1 MKKVFTYISSFLVL
15 LMLCVSSWADVRL
28 KDVAVIRDQ
37 REVQLLGYGLMVG
50 LNGTGDGKNTQF
62 TIRMIGNMM
71 KRMGI
76 EVPSTSIK
84 VKNVAAVM
92 VTATVAP
99 YVKNGGTF
107 DVTVSSLGDASSL
120 EGGTLLMT
128 ALTGPDG
135 LVYATAQGP
144 VSVGGSNRN
153 FGGKAGVE
161 NMQMVGLVSDGGIL
175 DREFPTLSVEE
186 RSLMVTLRSP
196 DYTTAYRLASAINV
210 MFRNNIANARD
221 AGSITIVVPPEYADN
236 RDIVRFISE
245 MEVVTFSPDERAKV
259 VINERTGT
267 IVAGSTVSLSPVAIM
282 HGTLSLV
289 IEEPEA
295 AGAQAAQPAAQ
306 AAPPGLPGEEPTGDR
321 MVTLD
326 ESADVGEVAQALNL
340 LGATPRDLIA
350 IFQAL
355 KSAGALRAELIII

>member
-1 MKKVFTYISSFLVL
+1 MNKVLMYISSVLVL
-15 LMLCVSSWADVRL
+15 VMLCVSSWADVRL
-28 KDVAVIRDQ
+28 KDVAIIRDQ
-37 REVQLLGYGLMVG
+37 RKVQLIGYSLMVG
-50 LNGTGDGKNTQF
+50 LNGTGDGKTTQF
-62 TIRMIGNMM
+62 TIRSIGNMM

-76 EVPSTSIK
+76 EVPSKSIK
-84 VKNVAAVM
+84 VDNVAAVM
-92 VTATVAP
+92 VTATVSP
-99 YVKNGGTF
+99 YVKKGGTF
-107 DVTVSSLGDASSL
+107 DVTVSSLGDATSI

-128 ALTGPDG
+128 AMTGPDG

-153 FGGKAGVE
+153 FGGRAGVQ
-161 NMQMVGLVSDGGIL
+161 NIQMVGLVSDGGIL
-175 DREFPTLSVEE
+175 EHEFPTLSVEE

-196 DYTTAYRLASAINV
+196 DYTTAYRLASAINAK
-210 MFRNNIANARD
+210 FRNNIANARD
-221 AGSITIVVPPEYADN
+221 AGSVTIIVPSEYADN

-267 IVAGSTVSLSPVAIM
+267 IVAGSNVSLSPVAIM
-282 HGTLSLV
+282 HGTLSLI
-289 IEEPEA
+289 IEEPEPA
-295 AGAQAAQPAAQ
+295 VQPGQ
-306 AAPPGLPGEEPTGDR
+306 AAPPGLPGEEPVGDR

-326 ESADVGEVAQALNL
+326 ESANVGEVAKALNL